1 MPQKQQQI
9 FLVIILRVT
18 QELVHVKH
26 STQDLAKSKTFSSY
40 HYYLNKNNGIKT
52 LGCQFL
58 P

>member
-9 FLVIILRVT
+9 SLVIILRVT
-18 QELVHVKH
+18 QELVHVMH

-52 LGCQFL
+52 LG
-58 P
+58 